1 MLSVKRCPLCGTNLT
16 EDDPQVQLPIFHTSL
31 TAKPSQT
38 RCMSLTSQLNTKH
51 TVQNRSIRG
60 RKVTQ
65 SWSLRPLTSCYD
77 PYKNNCLLGVALRSL
92 ASIVGLFSCR
102 SNFRGFRNSPPH
114 LFCKSRFTW
123 SKQRPLPSTFLF
135 IFHNNVALWL
145 DDV

>member
-1 MLSVKRCPLCGTNLT
+1 MLLIKKGPLCATNLS

-31 TAKPSQT
+31 TAKHSQT
-38 RCMSLTSQLNTKH
+38 RCMSLTSQLNTKY

-65 SWSLRPLTSCYD
+65 SRSLQPLTSYYD
-77 PYKNNCLLGVALRSL
+77 AYINNCLMGVALHSL
-92 ASIVGLFSCR
+92 ASIVGLFSCS
-102 SNFRGFRNSPPH
+102 SNFRGLRNSTPH

-123 SKQRPLPSTFLF
+123 SKQRRLPSTFLF
-135 IFHNNVALWL
+135 IFHNNRAMWL